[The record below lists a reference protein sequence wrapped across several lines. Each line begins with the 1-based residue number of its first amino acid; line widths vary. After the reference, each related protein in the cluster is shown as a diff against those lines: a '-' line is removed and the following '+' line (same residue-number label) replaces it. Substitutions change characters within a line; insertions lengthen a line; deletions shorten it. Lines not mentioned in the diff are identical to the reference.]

1 MLQVSFQED
10 PFRKNGKT
18 ISRVVQR
25 ETVPFSDVVSYMSR
39 GTSATVNDMT
49 SVMNHFKDAL
59 VYFISAG
66 RNVQTPWGTYNL
78 SPRRNDTSVRNVD
91 KTNFVIRLRPN
102 TEVADEIRNQL
113 QVEVVDTPPLRI
125 PLIYSVHNADTGE
138 DSSTGKSGDLIL
150 LSGSRLSFKSSNLD
164 EGVFWVNEAGEAL
177 RSSIYGKL
185 GGTSVICKIPEIPP
199 GSYQLAVRTKPS
211 KTSREGVWE
220 TPFLIQA

>member
-25 ETVPFSDVVSYMSR
+25 ETVPFSDVVAYMSR
-39 GTSATVNDMT
+39 GTSATINDMT

-66 RNVQTPWGTYNL
+66 RNVQTPWGTFNL
-78 SPRRNDTSVRNVD
+78 SPRRQDSSVRNVD

-102 TEVADEIRNQL
+102 TVVADEIRSRL

-125 PLIYSVHNADTGE
+125 PLIYGVHNADTGE
-138 DSSTGKSGDLIL
+138 DSGTGRPGDMLRL
-150 LSGSRLSFKSSNLD
+150 TGSRLAFKSANLD
-164 EGVFWVNEAGEAL
+164 EGVFWLNEAGEAV

-185 GGTSVICKIPEIPP
+185 GSTSVVCKIPELPP
-199 GSYQLAVRTKPS
+199 GSYQLIVRTMPS
-211 KTSREGVWE
+211 KTIREGLWE
-220 TPFLIQA
+220 KAFLIQA